1 MQFLE
6 AKITRDRWA
15 EECEMAKAELNLTE
29 RTFQY
34 QQRYWTGRTAGAETE
49 GAAAHAYS
57 MAAMYS
63 GMATQV
69 TRQIDSIV

>member
-6 AKITRDRWA
+6 AKITHDRWA
-15 EECEMAKAELNLTE
+15 EECEMVRAELNLT
-29 RTFQY
+29 RGTFEY
-34 QQRYWTGRTAGAETE
+34 QQRYWTGRAATAATAGT
-49 GAAAHAYS
+49 AAHASS
-57 MAAMYS
+57 MAAMYY